1 MYLVELMDLTFASQ
15 SLGQRGC
22 ECQIR
27 STRIAETGA
36 GNSSS
41 VTIV

>member
-15 SLGQRGC
+15 GFGPRGS

-27 STRIAETGA
+27 STRA
-36 GNSSS
+36 
-41 VTIV
+41 